1 MFPSLQLAGLGA
13 SSVPFF
19 LNLFL
24 HSGNDISLELS
35 VRGNPSHQ
43 LTPCI
48 SCFCPIKM
56 PKQLFHV
63 GTPFLGLEENP
74 EAISSPRPLAEL
86 GKPHPK
92 AASNTTVSGSSG
104 QTPGALGQAGYPTI
118 PPPPTPTTTTSS
130 PPASPPRTVPHVE
143 FRVRRARVVYL
154 PSCVIL
160 DKLVQLSEPLR
171 KD

>member
-19 LNLFL
+19 LNLFS
-24 HSGNDISLELS
+24 HSGNDISLQLS
-35 VRGNPSHQ
+35 VRGNPSNQ

-56 PKQLFHV
+56 PEQLFHV

-74 EAISSPRPLAEL
+74 DTISSPRPPAEL

-104 QTPGALGQAGYPTI
+104 QTPGALGQSAN
-118 PPPPTPTTTTSS
+118 PTPTYCT
-130 PPASPPRTVPHVE
+130 PRGVQSQKSQGC
-143 FRVRRARVVYL
+143 L
-154 PSCVIL
+154 PS
-160 DKLVQLSEPLR
+160 KLCDPGQVSSTLRASEEGLGY
-171 KD
+171 